1 MTVDRDENPVMDTV
15 DADYESGATADK
27 PNLRLWLRLLT
38 CANMIET
45 EIRSRLRAEYDV
57 TLPRF
62 DLMAQLEKSS
72 DGLTMSELSRRLMV
86 SNGNITGIVDR
97 LVAEKLITRTPNPD
111 DRRAQCV
118 RLTPRGHKAFLE
130 MAAVHQRWIDDLF
143 SGLTPDEAQT
153 LFALLGKAK
162 VSIRTATETETRDVA
177 QDV

>member
-1 MTVDRDENPVMDTV
+1 MPARDDNPSVNV
-15 DADYESGATADK
+15 AEIDYESSAAADK

-38 CANMIET
+38 CSNMIET
-45 EIRSRLRAEYDV
+45 EVRSRLRAEYDV

-62 DLMAQLEKSS
+62 DLMAQLEKSA

-97 LVAEKLITRTPNPD
+97 LVAEKLITRTPNPN
-111 DRRAQCV
+111 DRRAQFV

-130 MAAVHQRWIDDLF
+130 MASVHQRWIDDLF

-153 LFALLGKAK
+153 LFALLGKTK
-162 VSIRTATETETRDVA
+162 VSIRAATETETRHVA